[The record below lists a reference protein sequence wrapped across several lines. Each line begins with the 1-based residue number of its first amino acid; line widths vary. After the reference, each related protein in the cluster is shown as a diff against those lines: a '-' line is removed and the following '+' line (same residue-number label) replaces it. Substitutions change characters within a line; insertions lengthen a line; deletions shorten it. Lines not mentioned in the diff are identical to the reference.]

1 MRSVDWIIYYK
12 LGHATFGAFHRV
24 GLKLTRTLRQLSSS
38 KDFEKMYHV
47 QVEKPV
53 EYLPSSIPIEME
65 KLDKFFF
72 GNESDRED
80 VPFAEVARKK
90 TETSWSSEVL
100 SHLFVLIPT
109 PQM

>member
-1 MRSVDWIIYYK
+1 
-12 LGHATFGAFHRV
+12 
-24 GLKLTRTLRQLSSS
+24 
-38 KDFEKMYHV
+38 MYHV

-53 EYLPSSIPIEME
+53 EYLPSSILIEME

-90 TETSWSSEVL
+90 TGTSWSSEVL
-100 SHLFVLIPT
+100 SHFVCFNPHT
-109 PQM
+109 QDVTHA